1 MAVQTVHTHHA
12 SVQQTAKLAAAL
24 LRIARVT
31 MQALQKGT
39 AAYRRVYDSHYLQ
52 ADCQEPGSA
61 PEPYA
66 R

>member
-31 MQALQKGT
+31 TQALQKGT

-52 ADCQEPGSA
+52 ADC
-61 PEPYA
+61 
-66 R
+66 